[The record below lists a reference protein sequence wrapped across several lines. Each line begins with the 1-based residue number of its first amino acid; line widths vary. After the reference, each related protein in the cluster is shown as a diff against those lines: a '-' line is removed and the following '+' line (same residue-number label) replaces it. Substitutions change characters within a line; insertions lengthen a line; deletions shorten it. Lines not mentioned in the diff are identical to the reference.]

1 MGRRSAAARRGPRV
15 PRSVVGALAIAVFL
29 GLIWFGYEVAN
40 GIPGVPYHNVTAQF
54 ADVAGLRTGNGVR
67 VDSVRVGQV
76 SAIGYRDH
84 HATVTIQLPP
94 GYKVYRDATAGI
106 GARNALGV
114 DFVELDPGHPSSG
127 LLTSNVIPV
136 QRTTGLVTYDRVID
150 IFRPPT
156 AAALGQLLR
165 TLGGGFGGHGADL
178 QALLQHAPTDLAD
191 LSTISRALA
200 DPSTGLP
207 QLLSSAELLA
217 SRFQGMYPQISSL
230 IANLHATLAA
240 VGTHGGTALSQT
252 LSQAPATLAAAR
264 PALDAL
270 AAAAGTA
277 AQAVGT
283 LRPGLAAL
291 GQATPTLE
299 QVLLQSL
306 GPLHQLVPVATQAV
320 PGVQALTTTAR
331 RAQPAAPLVR
341 RAITSAAVP
350 VAYLAPYAQEVST
363 WFTYARSAT
372 NQGDANGHWLR
383 FIPVV
388 GADSI
393 AGVLPTVDPLT
404 CRNPFPAP
412 GQAATQHGNLALLGG
427 CR

>member
-1 MGRRSAAARRGPRV
+1 MGGRAATSRRGPRV
-15 PRSVVGALAIAVFL
+15 PRSVVGAVAIAIFL

-40 GIPGVPYHNVTAQF
+40 GIPGVPYHDVTAQF

-76 SAIGYRDH
+76 AAIGYRRH
-84 HATVTIQLPP
+84 HAVVTMQLPP

-114 DFVELDPGHPSSG
+114 DFVELAPGHPGSG
-127 LLTSNVIPV
+127 VLRSNVITV
-136 QRTTGLVTYDRVID
+136 QHTTGLVTYDRVID
-150 IFRPPT
+150 VFRPPT

-165 TLGGGFGGHGADL
+165 TLGAGFGGHGADM
-178 QALLQHAPTDLAD
+178 QALLQHAPSDLAD
-191 LSTISRALA
+191 LSTISRTLA
-200 DPSTGLP
+200 NPSTGLP

-217 SRFQGMYPQISSL
+217 SRFDGIDPQLASL
-230 IANLHATLAA
+230 VAHLRATLAA
-240 VGTHGGTALSQT
+240 VDVHGGAPLAQT

-270 AAAAGTA
+270 AGAAGAA
-277 AQAVGT
+277 AQAIGT

-291 GQATPTLE
+291 GQATPTLQ
-299 QVLLQSL
+299 QVLQQSL
-306 GPLHQLVPVATQAV
+306 APLRQVPPVAGQAV
-320 PGVQALTTTAR
+320 PAVQALTTTAR
-331 RAQPAAPLVR
+331 RAQPAAPLAR
-341 RAITSAAVP
+341 SAITSAAVP
-350 VAYLAPYAQEVST
+350 VAYLAPYAGAIST

-383 FIPVV
+383 FIPVI

-412 GQAATQHGNLALLGG
+412 GQAAAQHGNLAVLGG